1 MAIDLE
7 NGNICGFLLE
17 TSKQMKTAIFSIY
30 SPPKEKLNLN
40 IIEYIIKSSNNFIIL
55 EC

>member
-7 NGNICGFLLE
+7 NDNICGFLLE
-17 TSKQMKTAIFSIY
+17 TSKQMKIAIFSIY

-40 IIEYIIKSSNNFIIL
+40 IIEYIIKKL
-55 EC
+55 